1 MFLIDAH
8 LHLNE
13 DCSGRYSDLDSI
25 DIAMTCTAQHSEW
38 TTEPR
43 PIVGR
48 TIRSFGI
55 HPWYCG
61 QWNHTVSDELRA
73 ILSEDRE
80 AHVGEI
86 GLDAKHGTLDEQ
98 IAPFAEQMG
107 ICSEFGRIASV
118 HMVGACENH
127 ILNIIKGNRGCRG
140 IILHSFKGPESY
152 IKPFAENGCM
162 FSISPRIMAMS
173 EERRMRLLSAIPPD
187 RLLIETDYPHAGRGF
202 ESLGGFIAE
211 MANGMDCD
219 AESLSSTIHDNFVRM
234 LE

>member
-13 DCSGRYSDLDSI
+13 DCSGPYSDLDSI
-25 DIAMTCTAQHSEW
+25 DVAMTCTAQHSEW
-38 TTEPR
+38 TMEPK
-43 PIVGR
+43 PIGGR

-61 QWNHTVSDELRA
+61 QWNRIVSDELRA
-73 ILSEDRE
+73 ILSEDKE

-86 GLDAKHGTLDEQ
+86 GLDAKHGTLDDQ
-98 IAPFAEQMG
+98 IAPFIEQMD

-118 HMVGACENH
+118 HMVGACEKH
-127 ILNIIKGNRGCRG
+127 ILDIIKGNHDCRG

-152 IKPFAENGCM
+152 VKPFTENGCV

-173 EERRMRLLSAIPPD
+173 VERRMRLLSAIPLD
-187 RLLIETDYPHAGRGF
+187 KLLVETDYPHTGRGF
-202 ESLGGFIAE
+202 ESLGRFIAE
-211 MANGMDCD
+211 IADAMGCD
-219 AESLSSTIHDNFVRM
+219 AESLSSTIHDNFMRM
-234 LE
+234 LK